1 MKKLAL
7 AFVVLS
13 MAMAQNKDV
22 AALIA
27 ALSDPN
33 NATRAEAAALLREKL
48 AANPSLRLDDHGE
61 DFWTKRFA
69 SIKPGMKK
77 AQVLKLLPVYAR
89 EDLIA
94 GSGWSHL
101 ESWRLDSYWK

>member
-7 AFVVLS
+7 ASLTLT
-13 MAMAQNKDV
+13 MAIAANQDV

-48 AANPSLRLDDHGE
+48 AANPSLRLDDHGAE
-61 DFWTKRFA
+61 FWTKRFA

-77 AQVLKLLPVYAR
+77 VQVLKLLPAYAQV
-89 EDLIA
+89 DLIA
-94 GSGWSHL
+94 GSGQSHA
-101 ESWRLDSYWK
+101 EVWRLDS